1 MCIYKYGHISIY
13 IYIHIDSTCV
23 CQKKKTHLLFQYHHQ
38 ENVSKRTPLSGQ
50 DQQPGSG
57 APDVFVLS
65 VVQCVI
71 DALDL
76 SGPVNIWQVG

>member
-1 MCIYKYGHISIY
+1 MAIYLY
-13 IYIHIDSTCV
+13 IYTYTSILHV
-23 CQKKKTHLLFQYHHQ
+23 FAKKKTHLLFQYHHQ

>member
-1 MCIYKYGHISIY
+1 MYIYIWPYIY

-23 CQKKKTHLLFQYHHQ
+23 CQKKTHLLFQYHHQ

-50 DQQPGSG
+50 AQQPGSG